1 MRRFFARPV
10 ERLVRRVVFCATS
23 ISERRAL
30 FTASSLG
37 NASATLGLRTTI
49 FDDLRKR
56 LAYFPR
62 TKPPG
67 KSDNLYSARNSSLF
81 VCLALFI
88 YLSLSF
94 ARQASTYDSNRFIFL
109 SMGH

>member
-1 MRRFFARPV
+1 MQSGHWKEQVFSSVYPSLLRPV
-10 ERLVRRVVFCATS
+10 ERFVRRVVFCATS

-37 NASATLGLRTTI
+37 NASATSGLRTTT

-67 KSDNLYSARNSSLF
+67 KKK
-81 VCLALFI
+81 
-88 YLSLSF
+88 
-94 ARQASTYDSNRFIFL
+94 
-109 SMGH
+109 